1 MPIKADVEG
10 DVQRT
15 ALNYC
20 RRALRKPC
28 TFRLHLADEQRRAAA
43 HTGPLHGEWATA
55 RRGTSVAASKVREG
69 SRNIRVDFTPALLM
83 LMLIRLLMEIGRLVF
98 VTTIIILFNRFI
110 I

>member
-1 MPIKADVEG
+1 M
-10 DVQRT
+10 
-15 ALNYC
+15 
-20 RRALRKPC
+20 
-28 TFRLHLADEQRRAAA
+28 
-43 HTGPLHGEWATA
+43 
-55 RRGTSVAASKVREG
+55 AASKVREG